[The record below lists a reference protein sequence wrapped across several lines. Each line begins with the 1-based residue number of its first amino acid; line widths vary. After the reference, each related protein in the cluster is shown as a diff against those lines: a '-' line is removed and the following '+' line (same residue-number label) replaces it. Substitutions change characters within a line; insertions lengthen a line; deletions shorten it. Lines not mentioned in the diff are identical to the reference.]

1 MSLRVS
7 MTLRGIEKSRTYSG
21 NQNTIPRFTAT
32 SLEIVPTFLSQITL
46 SEMLQIF
53 LVNFHLQN

>member
-1 MSLRVS
+1 